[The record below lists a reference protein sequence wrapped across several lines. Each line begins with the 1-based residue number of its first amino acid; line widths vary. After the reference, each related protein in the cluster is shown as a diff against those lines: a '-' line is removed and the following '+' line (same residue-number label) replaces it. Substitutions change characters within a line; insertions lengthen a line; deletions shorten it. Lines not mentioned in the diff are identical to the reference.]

1 MAEEK
6 KAYHHGN
13 LKAVL
18 AEAAL
23 AMVAESGL
31 EAFTLREV
39 ARRAGVSHNAPYRHF
54 KSREDLIAVLATEGL
69 LKINREVAK
78 AVKAAKDPSARV
90 YAAAR
95 AYLKFG
101 MKHPAEFKA
110 MFHGAFEREAYPEY
124 VAAYSESLNIL
135 SGLMESHTGKG
146 DAAELAGDLLWAT
159 IHGITELGIAKRLR
173 HGEMK
178 ALEELAECA
187 VDSLLKGTGKRA
199 GN

>member
-1 MAEEK
+1 MPEEK

-23 AMVAESGL
+23 AMVAESGW
-31 EAFTLREV
+31 EAFT
-39 ARRAGVSHNAPYRHF
+39 RRAGVSHNAPYRHF

-69 LKINREVAK
+69 LKINRDVVK
-78 AVKAAKDPSARV
+78 AVKAAKDPTARV
-90 YAAAR
+90 YAAGR

-146 DAAELAGDLLWAT
+146 EAAELAGDLLWAT

-178 ALEELAECA
+178 ALEELADSA
-187 VDSLLKGTGKRA
+187 VESLLKGTGKR